1 MHTLHQDAAD
11 HTAPTYETYVHDFIP
26 FEWKLPRIFARS
38 DRAGK
43 MSGHD
48 GRSAFRD
55 RFRGNRFNER
65 FNERFCG
72 GKGELNRTGRFAVQ
86 FRNRGDL
93 SYVRHRYNIHENRNL
108 ATSMSAA
115 IARNTRESACFKAD
129 SRFKGRFDEG
139 SAN

>member
-1 MHTLHQDAAD
+1 LHQDAAD
-11 HTAPTYETYVHDFIP
+11 HAAPTYETYVHDFIP

-55 RFRGNRFNER
+55 RFRGNRF
-65 FNERFCG
+65 CG
-72 GKGELNRTGRFAVQ
+72 GNGELNHTGRFAVQ

-93 SYVRHRYNIHENRNL
+93 SRLCHRYNIHENRNP
-108 ATSMSAA
+108 ATRLSAA
-115 IARNTRESACFKAD
+115 IVRITRESACFEAD
-129 SRFKGRFDEG
+129 SRFKGRF
-139 SAN
+139 

>member
-1 MHTLHQDAAD
+1 LHQDAAD

-55 RFRGNRFNER
+55 RFRGNRFD
-65 FNERFCG
+65 G
-72 GKGELNRTGRFAVQ
+72 GNGELDHTGCFAVQ
-86 FRNRGDL
+86 FGNRGDL

-108 ATSMSAA
+108 ATSSNAA
-115 IARNTRESACFKAD
+115 IARITRESACFEAN
-129 SRFKGRFDEG
+129 SRFKGRLT
-139 SAN
+139 A

>member
-1 MHTLHQDAAD
+1 LHQDAAD
-11 HTAPTYETYVHDFIP
+11 HAAPTYETYVHDFIP

-55 RFRGNRFNER
+55 RFRGNRF
-65 FNERFCG
+65 G
-72 GKGELNRTGRFAVQ
+72 GGNGELNHTGRFAVQ

-93 SYVRHRYNIHENRNL
+93 SQLCHRHNIHENRNP
-108 ATSMSAA
+108 ATSLLSLSS
-115 IARNTRESACFKAD
+115 IAVV
-129 SRFKGRFDEG
+129 
-139 SAN
+139 

>member
-1 MHTLHQDAAD
+1 LHQDAAD
-11 HTAPTYETYVHDFIP
+11 HAAPTYETYVHDFIP

-55 RFRGNRFNER
+55 RFRGNGFNASGS
-65 FNERFCG
+65 NN
-72 GKGELNRTGRFAVQ
+72 GELNHTGRFAVQ

-93 SYVRHRYNIHENRNL
+93 SLGCHRYNIHENLNPATGLSGEIACITSEL
-108 ATSMSAA
+108 A
-115 IARNTRESACFKAD
+115 
-129 SRFKGRFDEG
+129 
-139 SAN
+139 

>member
-1 MHTLHQDAAD
+1 LHQDAAD
-11 HTAPTYETYVHDFIP
+11 HAAPTYETYVHDFIP

-65 FNERFCG
+65 FDGN
-72 GKGELNRTGRFAVQ
+72 GELNRTGRFAVQ
-86 FRNRGDL
+86 FGNRGDL
-93 SYVRHRYNIHENRNL
+93 GDLRHRSNIHENRNL
-108 ATSMSAA
+108 ATSFAA
-115 IARNTRESACFKAD
+115 AVRIARKSACFEAD
-129 SRFKGRFDEG
+129 LRFKGRLTTPLPR
-139 SAN
+139 

>member
-1 MHTLHQDAAD
+1 LHQDAAD

-55 RFRGNRFNER
+55 RFRGNRF
-65 FNERFCG
+65 G
-72 GKGELNRTGRFAVQ
+72 GNGELNHTGRFAVQ

-93 SYVRHRYNIHENRNL
+93 SHVRHRYNIHENRNL
-108 ATSMSAA
+108 AT
-115 IARNTRESACFKAD
+115 
-129 SRFKGRFDEG
+129 
-139 SAN
+139 

>member
-1 MHTLHQDAAD
+1 LHQDAAD
-11 HTAPTYETYVHDFIP
+11 HAAPTYETYVHDFIP

-55 RFRGNRFNER
+55 RFRGNRFGGNGER
-65 FNERFCG
+65 NH
-72 GKGELNRTGRFAVQ
+72 TGRFAVQ

-108 ATSMSAA
+108 ATSSSAA
-115 IARNTRESACFKAD
+115 IARITRESACFEAN
-129 SRFKGRFDEG
+129 SRFKGRLTT
-139 SAN
+139 